1 MRFFLSQSY
10 PAPLRVGGRLHG
22 AFAVCFAAETLTRDT
37 RVRND
42 DDNSVVLFF
51 RSQFLFFVFVSRW
64 VCVQHNGFRF
74 LGGVCVCVRAQEKVA
89 RSRSTFFAHTIT
101 HTFKRGSTRSH
112 AFALLCLSA
121 MGVAIPFARA
131 VAFSL
136 LHTHTRTL

>member
-1 MRFFLSQSY
+1 M
-10 PAPLRVGGRLHG
+10 HG

-74 LGGVCVCVRAQEKVA
+74 LGGVCVCASVREGSKKQKHVFRAHNHAHIQTGQHAVTRI
-89 RSRSTFFAHTIT
+89 RSLVLERNGCCHPVRSCSSVLSVTYTHAHYETN
-101 HTFKRGSTRSH
+101 KQ
-112 AFALLCLSA
+112 
-121 MGVAIPFARA
+121 
-131 VAFSL
+131 
-136 LHTHTRTL
+136 HTRASGEKAPIMSG